1 MYEIFDHR
9 LNTNILYPIR
19 QCKNVLINV
28 TKMFVLQKASSK
40 KIYEYELRTPNGG
53 RLDRTLCNTRVIIV
67 EGVVVISKI
76 FLNGRTLTRL
86 HRAGHSGAESPHPGQ
101 TIRQRSC
108 GHLND
113 VNERRE
119 AGHRR
124 PAACDIPNRLL
135 L

>member
-1 MYEIFDHR
+1 MQKRPYKCNQNVWMLQNEI
-9 LNTNILYPIR
+9 T
-19 QCKNVLINV
+19 
-28 TKMFVLQKASSK
+28 K
-40 KIYEYELRTPNGG
+40 KINEYELQTPNGG
-53 RLDRTLCNTRVIIV
+53 RSDRTLCNTRVIV
-67 EGVVVISKI
+67 VRVVVISKI
-76 FLNGRTLTRL
+76 FLNGRTLRVYLTGLR
-86 HRAGHSGAESPHPGQ
+86 RAGHSGAESPHPGQ

-124 PAACDIPNRLL
+124 PAACDTPNRLL